1 LVKGITAEI
10 QVVWFIGSARFVKG
24 IPAEIQASWFRKVGL
39 GIPAE
44 IQASRFI
51 KVGKGYPS
59 GDTGATVYEGR

>member
-1 LVKGITAEI
+1 M
-10 QVVWFIGSARFVKG
+10 VWFIGSARFVKG